1 MTALTAALLD
11 TDVFSAL
18 FVRTRGEPVEAA
30 DWRSRLTGRQVVI
43 SFQTRAELLYGAK
56 NKDWG
61 QARRAQ
67 LEQILDRTVTIQPDL
82 DVIDAFASLR
92 DECRRAGHALHDRPH
107 TADRWIAA
115 CAIAKDLPLLAADQI
130 YRNAP
135 GLQLL

>member
-1 MTALTAALLD
+1 
-11 TDVFSAL
+11 
-18 FVRTRGEPVEAA
+18 VEAA